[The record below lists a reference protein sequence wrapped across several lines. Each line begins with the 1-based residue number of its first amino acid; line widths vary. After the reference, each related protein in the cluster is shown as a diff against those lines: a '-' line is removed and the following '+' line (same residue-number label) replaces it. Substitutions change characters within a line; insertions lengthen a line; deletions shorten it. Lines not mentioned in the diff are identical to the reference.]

1 MGEQVNISTVLGSE
15 AIQEG
20 VVETLRGIFDPEIPV
35 SIYELGLIYG
45 IEVGDQGDVKIEM
58 TLTTPACPVAVSL
71 PPQVEAEVGSVP
83 GVKSVHVDVVWD
95 PPWTMDMMSEA
106 AKMDLGLE

>member
-1 MGEQVNISTVLGSE
+1 MSTVLGSE

-45 IEVGDQGDVKIEM
+45 IKVGDQGDVQI
-58 TLTTPACPVAVSL
+58 
-71 PPQVEAEVGSVP
+71 
-83 GVKSVHVDVVWD
+83 
-95 PPWTMDMMSEA
+95 
-106 AKMDLGLE
+106 

>member
-1 MGEQVNISTVLGSE
+1 
-15 AIQEG
+15 
-20 VVETLRGIFDPEIPV
+20 
-35 SIYELGLIYG
+35 
-45 IEVGDQGDVKIEM
+45 M

-71 PPQVEAEVGSVP
+71 PPQVEEEVRGVP

-106 AKMDLGLE
+106 AKMDLGLD